1 MSDNTIEKINFKLI
15 PDIAIGKKDED
26 RFSHSAFVEWL
37 FSALESSEDSIN
49 IGLFGKWGTGKT
61 GILKLF
67 ESKIHSKYKDK
78 FHYCYVDCWKLSPE
92 SMRQQ
97 LLISINDIYKILSE
111 EEIRNRLYHITE
123 NIEENSSNEKWK
135 DKVGRLFK
143 QSAPFLGL
151 SSVFLIIGAVLESI
165 YPGKNLFS
173 TIGSLFFVPLVVEL
187 ARKIGNNSHAKIQ
200 SIKQVIPPIQSPIEF
215 EKMFDDIVSKTKNR
229 KLIIALDNLDR
240 CEGDL
245 VVEMLS
251 LVKSFMEK
259 KGVFFVVPCDDRAIV
274 EHLKKQHGF
283 EKEETAINFLRKFF
297 QASVAIPPIIPSLM
311 VEYIEE
317 LVQKY
322 KIPANEK
329 VQYVI
334 SIALM
339 DNPRRIKQFLNHYIA
354 NYHLALEM
362 EKKFIHKGIITSKP
376 EFLAKILVLRDQFP
390 DFYESLT
397 KEENLL
403 EHVEKHFRNEAIS
416 DFSQGE
422 LETILKNTELR
433 EFLKQTR
440 RIQVNDVKPF
450 IRLAQEPHEKSDM
463 YDEIRNK
470 IRIGDYNTLNEI
482 IESKPDKLE
491 EFLPVIQNTINE
503 DFRKGRYE
511 FGANGLDIILH
522 IHKIVPEIWKNKLVE
537 LFGIQ
542 ASSSKEIRDKIHLY
556 DKQIVF
562 QFISEMKEISHRN
575 TILETYCD
583 VFSRLS
589 EYDEELLDLIIQHHD
604 IMSSK
609 AKEFFRESMAK
620 FYDGRETE
628 AITTINQKFTESHLI
643 QLLDKKIIDK
653 ILGKMTED
661 VSDINKKRVLTY
673 LQLKQVSN
681 EGLRN
686 YFVKKLLAI
695 MSKAKAPQIDANV
708 KFVAQT
714 LVELKPE
721 DVPKAGIIQI
731 YNQLT
736 KFESQVPDQNQKNSL
751 IRPILK
757 HFDKLPDT
765 IKTKFVNEKLQ
776 EYIHWQDP
784 PLAELFK
791 SMELSQQDFL
801 EYENIFSVLFN
812 KAKQNAIPTIFEYL
826 IKNTKGKQR
835 ELLIDV
841 IHSHVKNQ
849 NESLRNQ
856 TLSVIDKTCKDLPEI
871 NDLVPT
877 IIKASKGH
885 PSPHKDNMINLLAK
899 IFTNVSDKT
908 RDIITSE
915 FLDLIRDHTLGNL
928 AQSNLSIIWPNL
940 DESGKL
946 RIWTKLTSGLEKS
959 SFDEQTKP
967 TLNFLIN
974 SNHFDT
980 NYEGKINGILITQLE
995 NTQDPSKIIA
1005 LQYLNKLGD
1014 LIQLDKD
1021 IIQKVEELEIGSNDN
1036 LRNMKNNFI
1045 KKYSKS

>member
-1 MSDNTIEKINFKLI
+1 MNDEITFKLI
-15 PDIAIGKKDED
+15 PDVSIEKEDED
-26 RFSHSAFVEWL
+26 KFSHSAFVEWL
-37 FSALESSEDSIN
+37 ILALDSSENSIN

-97 LLISINDIYKILSE
+97 LLISINNIYKILSE
-111 EEIRNRLYHITE
+111 EKIRNQLYNITE
-123 NIEENSSNEKWK
+123 NIEESSIDEKLNN
-135 DKVGRLFK
+135 KVGRLLK
-143 QSAPFLGL
+143 QSLPLLGL
-151 SSVFLIIGAVLESI
+151 SSIFLIAGAVLEFT
-165 YPGKNLFS
+165 YPDKNMFS
-173 TIGSLFFVPLVVEL
+173 TVGSLFFIPLVVEL
-187 ARKIGNNSHAKIQ
+187 ARKIADNSNAKLK
-200 SIKQVIPPIQSPIEF
+200 STKQVIPPIQSPVEF
-215 EKMFDDIVSKTKNR
+215 EKMFDYIISKKDDR
-229 KLIIALDNLDR
+229 KLVIALDNLDR

-274 EHLKKQHGF
+274 EHLKKQRGF
-283 EKEETAINFLRKFF
+283 DREETATDFLRKFF

-322 KIPANEK
+322 NIPANEK

-362 EKKFIHKGIITSKP
+362 EKKFIHKGTITSKP

-403 EHVEKHFRNEAIS
+403 EHVEKHFRNETIS

-422 LETILKNTELR
+422 LETILKNTDLR

-522 IHKIVPEIWKNKLVE
+522 IHKIMPEFWKNKLVE

-542 ASSSKEIRDKIHLY
+542 ASSSKEILNKIHLY
-556 DKQIVF
+556 DKQLVF
-562 QFISEMKEISHRN
+562 QFISEMKDIWHRN

-583 VFSRLS
+583 VFSSLS
-589 EYDEELLDLIIQHHD
+589 EYNEELLDLIIQHHD

-609 AKEFFRESMAK
+609 AKEVFRESMAK
-620 FYDGRETE
+620 FYDARETE
-628 AITTINQKFTESHLI
+628 AITTINQKFTEPHLI

-661 VSDINKKRVLTY
+661 VSDINKKRVSTY
-673 LQLKQVSN
+673 LQLKQVSD

-686 YFVKKLLAI
+686 YFVKRLLAI

-708 KFVAQT
+708 NFVVQT
-714 LVELKPE
+714 LVELGPD
-721 DVPKAGIIQI
+721 DVPKTGMVQI
-731 YNQLT
+731 CEQLT
-736 KFESQVPDQNQKNSL
+736 KFESQVPDQNQKNIL

-757 HFDKLPDT
+757 HFDRLPDP

-812 KAKQNAIPTIFEYL
+812 KTKQNAIPTIFEYL
-826 IKNTKGKQR
+826 IKNTKDKQR

-849 NESLRNQ
+849 NESIRNQ
-856 TLSVIDKTCKDLPEI
+856 TLSVIKKTCKDLPEI

-877 IIKASKGH
+877 IIQASKRH

-899 IFTNVSDKT
+899 IFAFVSDET
-908 RDIITSE
+908 RDSIISE
-915 FLDLIRDHTLGNL
+915 FIGLIKDPTLGNL
-928 AQSNLSIIWPNL
+928 VQNNLITIWPNL
-940 DESGKL
+940 DESRKSH
-946 RIWTKLTSGLEKS
+946 IWNELTSVLEKS
-959 SFDEQTKP
+959 SFNEQVKP
-967 TLNFLIN
+967 TLNFLID
-974 SNHFDT
+974 SNHFDN
-980 NYEGKINGILITQLE
+980 NYEGKINSILITQLE
-995 NTQDPSKIIA
+995 STQDPSKIIA

-1021 IIQKVEELEIGSNDN
+1021 VIQKVEELEIGSNDN